1 VYEWDPK
8 TTRFKFLGDP
18 LGARF
23 HENWEHLYAI
33 LKKRT
38 RSSTHQEL
46 LMDWPADLVRPSAAA
61 LYEWLNRAYEEKLL
75 RRMGSG
81 RKADPYRYRLT
92 NEDDE
97 YLDRGEI
104 PPLRDLDLRATFK
117 S

>member
-1 VYEWDPK
+1 
-8 TTRFKFLGDP
+8 
-18 LGARF
+18 
-23 HENWEHLYAI
+23 
-33 LKKRT
+33 
-38 RSSTHQEL
+38 
-46 LMDWPADLVRPSAAA
+46 MDWPADLPRPSPAA

-81 RKADPYRYRLT
+81 RRSDPYQFRLT

-104 PPLRDLDLRATFK
+104 PPLRRGPLMSVAEIEAILNIDEAKRQKGKPPRGAGG